1 VDVYRGLC
9 YNGNPNVQVYSTN
22 TGPIIVNFVQVNV
35 HVANFSVAAEQEKF
49 VIINREESWLMESSH
64 SQNVE
69 EDMIPYSQ
77 VLECVELDFYKI

>member
-1 VDVYRGLC
+1 MRDLYQLVNIHVYKFIFLC
-9 YNGNPNVQVYSTN
+9 SRNRRIGYNK
-22 TGPIIVNFVQVNV
+22 
-35 HVANFSVAAEQEKF
+35 HL
-49 VIINREESWLMESSH
+49 EESWLMESSH